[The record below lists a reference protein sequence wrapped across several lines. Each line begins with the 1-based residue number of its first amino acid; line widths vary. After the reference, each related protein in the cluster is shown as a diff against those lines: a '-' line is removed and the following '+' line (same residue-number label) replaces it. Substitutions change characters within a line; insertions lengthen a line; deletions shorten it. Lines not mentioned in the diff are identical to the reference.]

1 MVLHPATSFSVFHHG
16 NFGKVKIDRE
26 FCRDYL
32 LAQGSQLSYLDDVE
46 DVTDRVVRVMG
57 GNPGEMQLQG
67 TNTFLLG
74 TGKARILIDTG
85 EVRKLSGMK
94 KRIPCRGQF

>member
-1 MVLHPATSFSVFHHG
+1 MFPLSQSLQFVQHHISKSIMATLA
-16 NFGKVKIDRE
+16 NVKIDRE
-26 FCRDYL
+26 FWRDYL
-32 LAQGSQLSYLDDVE
+32 SAQGNQLPHLDDVE
-46 DVTDRVVRVMG
+46 DVTNRVIRVMG

-85 EVRKLSGMK
+85 EVSG
-94 KRIPCRGQF
+94 KRASR